1 MLLFTVTSLGGEPAR
16 RGSSLGYDLLQVQ
29 CSSWNLAGLP
39 VGGGQLLEVDG
50 TAVFSR
56 ATSASKQ
63 HPPHPAGKRVVT
75 RAVT

>member
-1 MLLFTVTSLGGEPAR
+1 M
-16 RGSSLGYDLLQVQ
+16 
-29 CSSWNLAGLP
+29 CSTDGRSWNLAGLP

-63 HPPHPAGKRVVT
+63 PPPHPAGKRVVT